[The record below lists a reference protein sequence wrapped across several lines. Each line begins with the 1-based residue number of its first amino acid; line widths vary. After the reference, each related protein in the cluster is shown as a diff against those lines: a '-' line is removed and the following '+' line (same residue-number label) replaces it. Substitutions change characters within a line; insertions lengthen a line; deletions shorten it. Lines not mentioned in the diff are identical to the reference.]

1 MIVGCIKEAVEHSVP
16 HIPFVNGED
25 WVSVSLSNPC
35 PLKIA
40 DKSVEFR
47 GRRKLLRNFIPGNKD
62 ILYRNKG

>member
-35 PLKIA
+35 PLKIS
-40 DKSVEFR
+40 DKSFEFR
-47 GRRKLLRNFIPGNKD
+47 GHC
-62 ILYRNKG
+62 

>member
-35 PLKIA
+35 PLKIG
-40 DKSVEFR
+40 DKSFEFR
-47 GRRKLLRNFIPGNKD
+47 GHC
-62 ILYRNKG
+62 